1 MEDPYGPHI
10 PQTIYRPPTASDRR
24 RYIDDVELEPSIV
37 FETNRCPYPGF
48 SLGDALKSYF
58 IDLKGRDDL
67 MFVNRGPS
75 ISIRLQVSSPLLP
88 FSKCRRAYWFMI
100 FPSFHFTIRTFICC
114 GCSGLGISHGV
125 AKSQLGISRPH
136 QVLSHAQNF
145 PRVWRSLFN
154 ASSR

>member
-24 RYIDDVELEPSIV
+24 RYIDDVHLEPPIV
-37 FETNRCPYPGF
+37 FETQRIPYLGF

-88 FSKCRRAYWFMI
+88 LA
-100 FPSFHFTIRTFICC
+100 
-114 GCSGLGISHGV
+114 
-125 AKSQLGISRPH
+125 
-136 QVLSHAQNF
+136 
-145 PRVWRSLFN
+145 N
-154 ASSR
+154 AAELIGS